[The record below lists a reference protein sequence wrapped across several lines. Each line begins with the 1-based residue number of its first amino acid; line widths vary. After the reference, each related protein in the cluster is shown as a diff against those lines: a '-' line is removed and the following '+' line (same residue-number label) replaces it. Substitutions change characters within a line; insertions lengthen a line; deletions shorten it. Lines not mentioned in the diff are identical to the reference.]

1 MPFLPFI
8 ALIISLCAPV
18 VNNEGSEDG
27 TNDTPTYCV
36 NIGEH
41 NYCNITKGW
50 IPRITQ
56 AGGIAAIVVPT
67 LLAAIVLA
75 FNLYQMG
82 GQIKNVYN
90 KNKEDEKYGNCGLYP
105 VENYPNWRGLLS
117 W

>member
-1 MPFLPFI
+1 MSFLPFI
-8 ALIISLCAPV
+8 VLIISLCAPV

-56 AGGIAAIVVPT
+56 AGGIAGIVVPT
-67 LLAAIVLA
+67 LLAAIALA
-75 FNLYQMG
+75 
-82 GQIKNVYN
+82 YN
-90 KNKEDEKYGNCGLYP
+90 FIIYTGWEDK
-105 VENYPNWRGLLS
+105 
-117 W
+117 